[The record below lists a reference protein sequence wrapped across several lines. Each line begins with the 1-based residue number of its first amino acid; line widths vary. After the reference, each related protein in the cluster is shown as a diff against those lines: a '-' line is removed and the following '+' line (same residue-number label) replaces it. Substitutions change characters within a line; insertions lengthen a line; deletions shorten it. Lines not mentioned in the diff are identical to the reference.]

1 MTTQARPAAVPL
13 AIPYHLYVGVRGKE
27 NLTTVARD
35 TFTLSPA
42 LSTAMQQLSGLDWR
56 GKLII
61 KPGDV
66 AKAAHGDWR
75 VAARAVAEE
84 ADFLGRGRV
93 SLYSTLTNTI
103 NKSQSIAGGLQ
114 DQASI
119 SETQARLRS
128 ATRDNGL
135 GDCKNRRS
143 AGKDIL
149 GDLQNNQPLRDRS

>member
-1 MTTQARPAAVPL
+1 MLDKAAQWITGNDHASAARRGASRDPVPSL
-13 AIPYHLYVGVRGKE
+13 RRGTGKE
-27 NLTTVARD
+27 KLTTVARD

-75 VAARAVAEE
+75 GAARAVTEE

-103 NKSQSIAGGLQ
+103 NKSQSIAGGL
-114 DQASI
+114 
-119 SETQARLRS
+119 
-128 ATRDNGL
+128 
-135 GDCKNRRS
+135 
-143 AGKDIL
+143 
-149 GDLQNNQPLRDRS
+149 